1 LLTDAVNVSL
11 RKNREYA
18 VDTLK
23 KMKACLGNQKESPFL
38 KKAGRLNFKKQLA
51 LNEIDLQLL
60 AKTEFIQTWAVSV
73 TEKPGQFL
81 KRNAAKFQQIFEAQE
96 QEIGTYEFLS
106 MNSWRVGGFIPI
118 KLCEKIDFSPPKKD
132 VDVHRLW
139 NSCFNL
145 LNEKRYQDGY
155 SYILGMEPVSINSM
169 ISGYF
174 RPTLSMFCGKLGN
187 ENELMGAVRELKEET
202 GLDFVSWLN
211 FECQNEGGCE
221 PKFAKLKHGRIYR
234 LEIRDFHDSLSSM
247 IDEFS
252 KMSTTNTCNN
262 QN

>member
-1 LLTDAVNVSL
+1 VNVSL
-11 RKNREYA
+11 RNNREYA

-106 MNSWRVGGFIPI
+106 MNSWR
-118 KLCEKIDFSPPKKD
+118 D